1 MQAIEEREAM
11 IARREAETKL
21 RERHPDF
28 EDIRGDEEFHDWAKE
43 QPVEIQGWIYNNPN
57 NVGLASRA
65 IDIYKMEMGMNV
77 GSPKNQSS
85 QKMSRKEAASLVST
99 KTTTVDTKQPKIWT
113 TREIAAL
120 SMDEYDRLEEEIDRA
135 AQEGRVIK

>member
-43 QPVEIQGWIYNNPN
+43 QPEEIQGWIYNN
-57 NVGLASRA
+57 
-65 IDIYKMEMGMNV
+65 
-77 GSPKNQSS
+77 
-85 QKMSRKEAASLVST
+85 
-99 KTTTVDTKQPKIWT
+99 
-113 TREIAAL
+113 
-120 SMDEYDRLEEEIDRA
+120 
-135 AQEGRVIK
+135 